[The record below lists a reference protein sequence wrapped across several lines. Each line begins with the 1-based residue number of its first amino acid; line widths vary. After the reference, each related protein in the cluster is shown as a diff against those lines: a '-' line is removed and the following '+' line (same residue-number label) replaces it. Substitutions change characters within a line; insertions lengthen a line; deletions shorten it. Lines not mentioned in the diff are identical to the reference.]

1 MKLPDWS
8 LPFFRFFDRL
18 GLTESADTLQ
28 TELLTFSS
36 VRHQPVLLEELQQ
49 LHRVLGE
56 FIDTATKEAPLKV
69 SEEVANGQKRP
80 TEWTDAAENS
90 ALQAKAQE
98 MIQVRANQS
107 EIEKRIK
114 YFKMLKR
121 AEINHSN
128 QLEYFG
134 DRSTQENGV
143 TCARVDLHGVNR
155 AVQMKQD
162 VVHNEHDP
170 LMRLQ
175 GDANNKALGSDATGS
190 AYSSALEE
198 RIRNIEDHL
207 QIPFAPESETSFA
220 QRIRTLEE
228 RIMFLEREFPE
239 WASEHFH
246 PPQ

>member
-8 LPFFRFFDRL
+8 LAFFQFFDRL
-18 GLTESADTLQ
+18 GLTETVDTLQ

-36 VRHQPVLLEELQQ
+36 VRHQPVLIEELKQ
-49 LHRVLGE
+49 LHTALGE
-56 FIDTATKEAPLKV
+56 FIDTVTKESPPNV
-69 SEEVANGQKRP
+69 SEETVNEQQRQTGR
-80 TEWTDAAENS
+80 TDAAENS
-90 ALQAKAQE
+90 ALQAKVQE
-98 MIQVRANQS
+98 MVQVRANQS

-162 VVHNEHDP
+162 VVHNDHDP

-175 GDANNKALGSDATGS
+175 GNVDNKALGSDSTGS
-190 AYSSALEE
+190 PYSSALEE

-207 QIPFAPESETSFA
+207 QIPFGKYIDSLGNVL
-220 QRIRTLEE
+220 LE
-228 RIMFLEREFPE
+228 
-239 WASEHFH
+239 
-246 PPQ
+246 